1 MASGPL
7 TDLLTSPL
15 TRSGGSVAEIKS
27 RLPVVEIV
35 GETVQLKR
43 AGSTWKGLCPFHTE
57 KTPSFT
63 VSPERESWHCFGCG
77 EHGDIFTFV
86 MKRDGVDFREALSR
100 LADRAGVETSP
111 RAARED
117 RRRKRLREALEAA
130 IAWYREVLRQ
140 ARQAEPAR
148 RYLADRGLSE
158 ETIDR
163 FGIGFAPDSWDALV
177 KRLAAKGFSS
187 EEMIAAGLASASS
200 RGRPV
205 DRFRR
210 RIMIPIRD
218 AAGRPV
224 GLGGRVL
231 PDGEGPKYLNSPAT
245 PLFDKSRTLYGLDL
259 ARSAIRKEGLA
270 VIVEGYTD
278 VMAAHQAGFTNV
290 VASLGTALT
299 GGQVELATRYADTVA
314 LAYDV
319 DLAGEA
325 ATQRGLLEE
334 LGPSRSVTRV
344 RVVRIPAGK
353 DPDELIRTDPEAWR
367 AAIAAA
373 KPVVE
378 YFMDRVAAEVDLGT
392 VTGRREMAGRV
403 LAILQRLGDPLEQDL
418 YVQQLSRVVQV
429 DERVLRDALKRP
441 RVRRQPTAAAAVG
454 PGEPLLDP
462 LETEALALLVRHPG
476 LTAGLTADPLPFGRP
491 EAAALAEAWAEWV
504 VAHPGTGNADL
515 EAFVS
520 ELDPLSAD
528 LARIV
533 VEAAAA
539 APRLDPAVAA
549 EALQV
554 CRLRLRRARIE
565 EAIGDGRHLLED
577 AERDGDAELLKQV
590 EAHITQL
597 GREKAEVTRLLA
609 SPVGPAQGGT

>member
-1 MASGPL
+1 MSSVG
-7 TDLLTSPL
+7 T
-15 TRSGGSVAEIKS
+15 VAEIKS
-27 RLPVVEIV
+27 RLPVTEIV
-35 GETVQLKR
+35 GETVTLKK

-57 KTPSFT
+57 RTPSFT

-86 MKRDGVDFREALSR
+86 MKRDGLDFREALNR
-100 LADRAGVETSP
+100 LAERAGVEVSA
-111 RAARED
+111 RGARED
-117 RRRKRLREALEAA
+117 RQRKRLRDALESA

-148 RYLADRGLSE
+148 RYLAERGFSD
-158 ETIDR
+158 ETLDQ

-177 KRLAAKGFSS
+177 KRLASRGFSS
-187 EEMIAAGLASASS
+187 EEMIAAGLASGGG

-210 RIMIPIRD
+210 RIIVPIRD
-218 AAGRPV
+218 AAGRAV
-224 GLGGRVL
+224 GLGGRIM

-245 PLFDKSRTLYGLDL
+245 PLFDKSKTLFGIDRART
-259 ARSAIRKEGLA
+259 AIRREKLA

-299 GGQVELATRYADTVA
+299 RGQVDLATRYADAVA

-334 LGPSRSVTRV
+334 LGPSQSVTRV

-353 DPDELIRTDPEAWR
+353 DPDELIRTDPDGWR
-367 AAIAAA
+367 RAVDEA

-378 YFMDRVAAEVDLGT
+378 YFMDRVAAEVDIAT
-392 VTGRREMAGRV
+392 VGGRREMAGRV
-403 LAILQRLGDPLEQDL
+403 LAILQRVGDAVEQDL
-418 YVQQLSRVVQV
+418 YLQQLSRTVQV
-429 DERVLRDALKRP
+429 DERVLREAIRRP
-441 RVRRQPTAAAAVG
+441 RVQRVKRTSAEPVG
-454 PGEPLLDP
+454 PGTPILDA
-462 LETEALALLVRHPG
+462 LETETLALLIRHPA
-476 LTAGLTADPLPFGRP
+476 LTAELGANPLPFGRP
-491 EAAALAEAWAEWV
+491 EASALAEAWTAWV
-504 VAHPGTGNADL
+504 STDSASNGRDL

-520 ELDPLSAD
+520 ELDPISSD
-528 LARIV
+528 LARV
-533 VEAAAA
+533 VIHAANA
-539 APRLDPAVAA
+539 APRLEPAVAA
-549 EALQV
+549 EALRV

-577 AERDGDAELLKQV
+577 AERDGDRELLEQI
-590 EAHITQL
+590 ETHITRL
-597 GREKAEVTRLLA
+597 GREKADVTRQLA
-609 SPVGPAQGGT
+609 TPAVPAQGGS